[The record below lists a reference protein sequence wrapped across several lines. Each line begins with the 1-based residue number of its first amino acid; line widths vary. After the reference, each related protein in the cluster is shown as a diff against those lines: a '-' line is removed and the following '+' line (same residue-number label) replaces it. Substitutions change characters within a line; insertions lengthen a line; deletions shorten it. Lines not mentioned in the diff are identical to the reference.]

1 MDRNIKIKYKNS
13 KKQIKSA
20 YKADKKTKKLR
31 FKEEKENARDSFIAE
46 REAYYLEN
54 GKPVPEN
61 PPKRS
66 LLEEIGNAVTHG
78 VGAAFAIVAIVLMLI
93 KAVTREELFGAIIY
107 SVGLFVMFC
116 ISALYHAFPYGSRVK
131 RLFRRFD

>member
-1 MDRNIKIKYKNS
+1 MDKNIKIKYKNS

-20 YKADKKTKKLR
+20 YKAEKKTKKLR
-31 FKEEKENARDSFIAE
+31 FKEEKENARESFIAE

-66 LLEEIGNAVTHG
+66 LLEEIGNAVSHG

-93 KAVTREELFGAIIY
+93 KAVTRGR
-107 SVGLFVMFC
+107 
-116 ISALYHAFPYGSRVK
+116 AFRSCN
-131 RLFRRFD
+131 LFRRSFRNVLYQCPLSRFSVRKPCKTPV